1 MARRSFLVRVFKGS
15 IPFIPKLCISFFLI
29 SYRVKNF
36 VKKISIKKYLT
47 KFLTLYDKI
56 KVKNFY

>member
-36 VKKISIKKYLT
+36 VKYFFIEIFLT

>member
-1 MARRSFLVRVFKGS
+1 MARRSFLVLVFKGS

-36 VKKISIKKYLT
+36 VKYFFIEIFLT

-56 KVKNFY
+56 KVKKFY